1 MPTHGRNPTE
11 PGTLEGVEQTRIEFR
26 EDAPGTGEA

>member
-11 PGTLEGVEQTRIEFR
+11 PGALEGVGHTRMEFR
-26 EDAPGTGEA
+26 EDAPRMGEA